1 LPVVHRFSNQPFGR
15 RLALIA
21 GGALAVRLLYIF
33 VIAPEPIGVGGDA
46 SFYHSAANLIAQGH
60 FYERRIFGHA
70 YQTALHPPL
79 YSIVLSVVAWLGG
92 IHLLPQ
98 RLVGLMIGTISV
110 YLIGELG
117 RRIGSAERTVGAE
130 RTAAA
135 ERTGLIA
142 AGIAAIYPP
151 FITADGSIMSEP
163 LYVLLLVLALL
174 LALSLI
180 ARPTVTRAAALGAV
194 IGLSVLTRTDGIF
207 LVPLLA
213 WPAAWGGPDRRAR
226 AARLL
231 AATTAAAIVVAPW
244 VIRNEVEFHKLELAA
259 NYDTVIPAANCH
271 DTYYGNDIGWWS
283 LNCLAHARTPHQLL
297 IGDASPTPGFKYVEH
312 HPARAVL
319 VAAVRV
325 LRTFSFWQPLRIGNN
340 EPRRK
345 WFDALGLALYYP
357 LLIAAAFGLWRVRR
371 RRWLL
376 LAPVFT
382 TLILVVFGWGNSR
395 FRIGADVSI
404 VLLAAYAL
412 GRLRQAAG
420 AAREAEARHA
430 DPAGVGG

>member
-1 LPVVHRFSNQPFGR
+1 LPVVHRFSNQPFAR

-21 GGALAVRLLYIF
+21 GGALAVRLVYIF
-33 VIAPEPIGVGGDA
+33 AIAPEPIGVGGDA

-79 YSIVLSVVAWLGG
+79 YSLVLSVVAWLGG
-92 IHLLPQ
+92 VHLLPQ
-98 RLVGLMIGTISV
+98 RLVGLVIGTASV
-110 YLIGELG
+110 YLIGALG
-117 RRIGSAERTVGAE
+117 RRIGGN
-130 RTAAA
+130 

-163 LYVLLLVLALL
+163 LYVLLLVVALL

-180 ARPTVTRAAALGAV
+180 ARPTVPRAAALGAV
-194 IGLSVLTRTDGIF
+194 LGLSVLTRTDGIF

-213 WPAAWGGPDRRAR
+213 WPAAWGGPDRRDR
-226 AARLL
+226 ATRLL
-231 AATTAAAIVVAPW
+231 AATAAAAIVVAPW

-271 DTYYGNDIGWWS
+271 DTYYGNDVGWWS
-283 LNCLAHARTPHQLL
+283 LSCLAHARTHHQLL
-297 IGDASPTPGFKYVEH
+297 IGDASPTTGFEYVEH

-357 LLIAAAFGLWRVRR
+357 LLIVAAVGLWRLPQ

-412 GRLRQAAG
+412 GRLRQSAG
-420 AAREAEARHA
+420 VAGQPDPRQA
-430 DPAGVGG
+430 DPAGVAG

>member
-1 LPVVHRFSNQPFGR
+1 MY
-15 RLALIA
+15 LI
-21 GGALAVRLLYIF
+21 GALA
-33 VIAPEPIGVGGDA
+33 
-46 SFYHSAANLIAQGH
+46 
-60 FYERRIFGHA
+60 
-70 YQTALHPPL
+70 
-79 YSIVLSVVAWLGG
+79 
-92 IHLLPQ
+92 
-98 RLVGLMIGTISV
+98 
-110 YLIGELG
+110 
-117 RRIGSAERTVGAE
+117 RRIGGT
-130 RTAAA
+130 

-142 AGIAAIYPP
+142 AGIAAVYPP

-163 LYVLLLVLALL
+163 LYVLLLVVALL
-174 LALSLI
+174 LAIALI
-180 ARPTVTRAAALGAV
+180 ARPTVVRAAALGAV

-213 WPAAWGGPDRRAR
+213 WPAAWGGPALGAR

-231 AATTAAAIVVAPW
+231 AATAAAVIVVTPW

-283 LNCLAHARTPHQLL
+283 LNCLARARTHHQLL
-297 IGDASPTPGFKYVEH
+297 IGDASPSKGFTYIGH
-312 HPARAVL
+312 HPARALL

-345 WFDALGLALYYP
+345 WFDALGLAFYYP
-357 LLIAAAFGLWRVRR
+357 LLIAAAVGLWRLPR

-404 VLLAAYAL
+404 VVLAAYAL
-412 GRLRQAAG
+412 GRLRQSAG
-420 AAREAEARHA
+420 IAGQPEPRHA

>member
-1 LPVVHRFSNQPFGR
+1 MPVVHRFSNQPFGR

-33 VIAPEPIGVGGDA
+33 VIAPEPVGVGGDA

-79 YSIVLSVVAWLGG
+79 YSLVLSVVAWLGG
-92 IHLLPQ
+92 VHLLPQ
-98 RLVGLMIGTISV
+98 RIVGLVIGTASV
-110 YLIGELG
+110 ALIGVLG
-117 RRIGSAERTVGAE
+117 RRISGGR
-130 RTAAA
+130 

-163 LYVLLLVLALL
+163 LYVLLLAVALL
-174 LALSLI
+174 LAISLL
-180 ARPTVTRAAALGAV
+180 ARPTVARAGALGAV

-213 WPAAWGGPDRRAR
+213 WPAAWGGPPRRDG
-226 AARLL
+226 AARVL
-231 AATTAAAIVVAPW
+231 AATAAAAIVVAPW
-244 VIRNEVEFHKLELAA
+244 VIRNEAEFHKLELAA

-283 LNCLAHARTPHQLL
+283 LNCLARARTHHQLL
-297 IGDASPTPGFKYVEH
+297 IGDASPSKGFTYVGD

-325 LRTFSFWQPLRIGNN
+325 LRTFSFWQPLRIGNH

-357 LLIAAAFGLWRVRR
+357 LLIAAAVGVWRLPR

-376 LAPVFT
+376 LAPVLT

-395 FRIGADVSI
+395 FRIGADVAI

-412 GRLRQAAG
+412 GRLRQPVGAAG
-420 AAREAEARHA
+420 EAEPRKA
-430 DPAGVGG
+430 DPAGIAG

>member
-1 LPVVHRFSNQPFGR
+1 MPVVRRFSNRPFAH
-15 RLALIA
+15 RLLLIA

-33 VIAPEPIGVGGDA
+33 VIAPEPVGVGGDA

-79 YSIVLSVVAWLGG
+79 YSLVLSVVAWLGG
-92 IHLLPQ
+92 VHLLPQ
-98 RLVGLMIGTISV
+98 RLVGLVIGTASV
-110 YLIGELG
+110 ALIGVLG
-117 RRIGSAERTVGAE
+117 RRIAGGR
-130 RTAAA
+130 
-135 ERTGLIA
+135 ERTGLLAAAIA
-142 AGIAAIYPP
+142 AVYPP

-163 LYVLLLVLALL
+163 LYVLLLVVALL
-174 LALSLI
+174 LAVSLI
-180 ARPTVTRAAALGAV
+180 ARPTVVRAAGLGAV
-194 IGLSVLTRTDGIF
+194 LGLSVLTRTDGIF

-213 WPAAWGGPDRRAR
+213 WPAAWGGADHRAR
-226 AARLL
+226 VARLL
-231 AATTAAAIVVAPW
+231 AATAAAGIVVAPW

-259 NYDTVIPAANCH
+259 NYDTVIPAANCR

-283 LNCLAHARTPHQLL
+283 LNCLAHARTHHQLL
-297 IGDASPTPGFKYVEH
+297 VGDASPSKGFTYVGD

-325 LRTFSFWQPLRIGNN
+325 LRTFSFWQPLRIGNH

-345 WFDALGLALYYP
+345 WFDALGLAFYYP
-357 LLIAAAFGLWRVRR
+357 LLIAAAIGCWRLPR

-382 TLILVVFGWGNSR
+382 TLILVIFGWGNSR

-404 VLLAAYAL
+404 VVLAAYAL
-412 GRLRQAAG
+412 SRWRQPAG
-420 AAREAEARHA
+420 VALEPEPRQA
-430 DPAGVGG
+430 DPAGVAG

>member
-1 LPVVHRFSNQPFGR
+1 MPVVHRFSNQPFGR

-92 IHLLPQ
+92 VHLLPQ
-98 RLVGLMIGTISV
+98 RLVGLVIGTISV

-117 RRIGSAERTVGAE
+117 RRIAATERIASAERTVGTE
-130 RTAAA
+130 RTASAEPTVGA

-163 LYVLLLVLALL
+163 LYVLLLVVALL

-194 IGLSVLTRTDGIF
+194 IGLS
-207 LVPLLA
+207 
-213 WPAAWGGPDRRAR
+213 
-226 AARLL
+226 
-231 AATTAAAIVVAPW
+231 
-244 VIRNEVEFHKLELAA
+244 
-259 NYDTVIPAANCH
+259 
-271 DTYYGNDIGWWS
+271 
-283 LNCLAHARTPHQLL
+283 
-297 IGDASPTPGFKYVEH
+297 
-312 HPARAVL
+312 
-319 VAAVRV
+319 
-325 LRTFSFWQPLRIGNN
+325 
-340 EPRRK
+340 
-345 WFDALGLALYYP
+345 
-357 LLIAAAFGLWRVRR
+357 
-371 RRWLL
+371 
-376 LAPVFT
+376 
-382 TLILVVFGWGNSR
+382 
-395 FRIGADVSI
+395 
-404 VLLAAYAL
+404 
-412 GRLRQAAG
+412 
-420 AAREAEARHA
+420 
-430 DPAGVGG
+430 